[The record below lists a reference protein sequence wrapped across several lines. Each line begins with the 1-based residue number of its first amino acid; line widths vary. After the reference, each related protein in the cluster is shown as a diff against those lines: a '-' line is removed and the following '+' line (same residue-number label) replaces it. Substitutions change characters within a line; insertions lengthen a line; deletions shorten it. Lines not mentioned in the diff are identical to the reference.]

1 MTVLLVDDHRG
12 IRELEKTIF
21 ASMFDTF
28 YESSSGEEA
37 IKIYKA
43 HKPDWVLMDYK
54 MNGMN
59 GIEVVKKIKESDSCA
74 KIIMVTQYDDADLR
88 KAAKKEGTL
97 EYVLKEN
104 LSEISNFIN
113 NYQGYLK

>member
-12 IRELEKTIF
+12 IRELEKTMF

-54 MNGMN
+54 MDGIN
-59 GIEVVKKIKESDSCA
+59 GIEAIKKIKENDSAA
-74 KIIMVTQYDDADLR
+74 KIIMVTQYDDNELKKTAFNAGV
-88 KAAKKEGTL
+88 AA
-97 EYVLKEN
+97 YILKEN
-104 LSEISNFIN
+104 LSEIQNFIN
-113 NYQGYLK
+113 NYQGVQ